1 MFSLGSALSVKPGIV
16 ALSLVSLVVMM
27 GSSMATP
34 SLALYAGQYPG
45 ANELL
50 VGAAIAGFAI
60 GRLIFDVPSGFLA
73 DRLGLRRTVILGL
86 GILVGAALLAGLAPN
101 YWMLFSARILEGVG
115 SSIYVSA
122 AVSFILISSESSKRA
137 TTMGT
142 YQSIL
147 MLGPIVGPIIG
158 APIAVL
164 YGYNSP
170 YLAFAV
176 MMAVALAVIS
186 LFNKSGMFRLE
197 ERIDEG
203 QAQNSARTSNLS
215 FYINTAGVA
224 TFGFAFLRAGV
235 YSTGMPL
242 FAYGSL
248 ALTVF
253 DVGVILTFAA
263 LANLAASYFSGRVT
277 RVFGMKKP
285 LFAAIMFSALLTA
298 VIPLTTSFG
307 QLLVIM
313 MLMGVSSGFFGQSIA
328 WAAEQIEARVRK
340 VGTVGIS
347 NEAGSP
353 ARLQSHLARG
363 IGFNRMIGDLGLIL
377 GPLFVGFVVSVFS
390 SDPLSWFVAFG
401 ATSVVIGITSLLII
415 QPLQLRKIPG

>member
-1 MFSLGSALSVKPGIV
+1 MFSIGTGLSIKPGVV
-16 ALSLVSLVVMM
+16 ALSLVSLIVMM

-34 SLALYAGQYPG
+34 SLALYAGQYLE
-45 ANELL
+45 ANEFL

-73 DRLGLRRTVILGL
+73 DRLGLHRTMILGL
-86 GILVGAALLAGLAPN
+86 GVLVGAALLAGLAPN
-101 YWMLFSARILEGVG
+101 YWMLFSARILEGIG

-122 AVSFILISSESSKRA
+122 AVSVFLLSSESSKRA

-147 MLGPIVGPIIG
+147 MLGPIVGPIVG

-176 MMAVALAVIS
+176 MMAVALGVIS
-186 LFNKSGMFRLE
+186 MFSKKGRFRLD
-197 ERIDEG
+197 RIDNGEL
-203 QAQNSARTSNLS
+203 QNSARTSNLS

-224 TFGFAFLRAGV
+224 TFGFAFLRAGI

-253 DVGVILTFAA
+253 DVGIILTAA
-263 LANLAASYFSGRVT
+263 SLANLAASYFSGRVT
-277 RVFGMKKP
+277 RIYGMKKP
-285 LFAAIMFSALLTA
+285 LFAAILFSALLTA
-298 VIPLTTSFG
+298 TIPLTTSFG

-340 VGTVGIS
+340 VGAIGIS
-347 NEAGSP
+347 SEIGSP
-353 ARLQSHLARG
+353 AGLQSHLTRG

-377 GPLFVGFVVSVFS
+377 GPLFVGFVVSMFS
-390 SDPLSWFVAFG
+390 SDPMSWFIAFG

-415 QPLQLRKIPG
+415 QPLQLRKESE

>member
-1 MFSLGSALSVKPGIV
+1 MFSIGQGLSIKPGVV
-16 ALSLVSLVVMM
+16 ALSLVSLIVMM

-34 SLALYAGQYPG
+34 SLALYAGHYLG

-50 VGAAIAGFAI
+50 VGAVIAGFAI

-73 DRLGLRRTVILGL
+73 DRLGLHRTMILGL
-86 GILVGAALLAGLAPN
+86 GVLVGAALLAGLAPS
-101 YWMLFSARILEGVG
+101 YWILFSARILEGIG

-122 AVSFILISSESSKRA
+122 AVSFILLSSESSKRA

-147 MLGPIVGPIIG
+147 MLGPIVGPIVG

-176 MMAVALAVIS
+176 MMAVALGVIS
-186 LFNKSGMFRLE
+186 MFSKKGRFRLD
-197 ERIDEG
+197 RIDNGES
-203 QAQNSARTSNLS
+203 QNSARTSNLS

-224 TFGFAFLRAGV
+224 TFGFAFLRAGI

-253 DVGVILTFAA
+253 DVGIILTVAA
-263 LANLAASYFSGRVT
+263 LANLAASYFSGRIT
-277 RVFGMKKP
+277 RMYGMKKP
-285 LFAAIMFSALLTA
+285 LFLAILFSALLTA
-298 VIPLTTSFG
+298 IIPLTTSFG
-307 QLLVIM
+307 QLLFIM

-340 VGTVGIS
+340 VGAIGIS
-347 NEAGSP
+347 SETGSP
-353 ARLQSHLARG
+353 ARLQSHLTRG

-377 GPLFVGFVVSVFS
+377 GPLFVGFVVSMFS
-390 SDPLSWFVAFG
+390 SDPLSWFIAFG
-401 ATSVVIGITSLLII
+401 ATSVVIGVASLLII
-415 QPLQLRKIPG
+415 QPLQLRKESE